1 MPDAKRQR
9 ILDKIRKLQTKTTL
23 MGCTEAE
30 ALAAAQAV
38 GKLLDDY
45 GLTMT
50 DVELQST
57 ECTEDSVLS
66 PFVTNRHPIR
76 YCLDAIAGYCHTE
89 HFFSQ
94 RPLDAEWTTWR
105 TAYSFFGLPHDVDLL
120 IQLES
125 GRSLLDIIAIKQDL
139 EDLLERKVDVLT
151 ESAISPYLRERIL
164 HEAIPL

>member
-1 MPDAKRQR
+1 MLDAKRQR

-57 ECTEDSVLS
+57 ECIEDSVLS

-76 YCLDAIAGYCHTE
+76 YCLRALSGYCHTAY
-89 HFFSQ
+89 FFRQ
-94 RPLDAEWTTWR
+94 QPIDEDGATWR
-105 TAYSFFGLPHDVDLL
+105 TAYYFFGLPHDVEVAVYLTQVIMAALDREADSRQL
-120 IQLES
+120 IPWS
-125 GRSLLDIIAIKQDL
+125 G
-139 EDLLERKVDVLT
+139 
-151 ESAISPYLRERIL
+151 
-164 HEAIPL
+164 